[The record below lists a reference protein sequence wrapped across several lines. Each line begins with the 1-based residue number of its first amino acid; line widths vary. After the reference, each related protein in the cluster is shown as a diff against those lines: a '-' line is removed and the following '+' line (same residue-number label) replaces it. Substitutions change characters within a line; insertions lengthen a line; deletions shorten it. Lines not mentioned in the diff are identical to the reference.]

1 MRNLRMVDH
10 PPTIDPSGKTTH
22 SRTHN
27 PERRIGSL
35 CEDSSLSSELFPPSA
50 RISQWRR
57 YLHNDRELWKRISA
71 GDADAFEAW
80 YRETAPRLRAFLHR
94 RTGSPQSADDLMQD
108 IYTQIWCRPQG
119 FDPDRG
125 TLRVWLFGIA
135 HKQAA
140 EWWRRQRPVDSID
153 QDMQPLEGEP
163 SQPLSETR
171 SIVADALKRLTADER
186 SIIWLREI
194 EGRSYAE
201 LATILDI
208 PLGTV
213 RSRLFAARQSL
224 RAIWQGARQMKGGR
238 S

>member
-1 MRNLRMVDH
+1 LLD
-10 PPTIDPSGKTTH
+10 
-22 SRTHN
+22 
-27 PERRIGSL
+27 
-35 CEDSSLSSELFPPSA
+35 
-50 RISQWRR
+50 
-57 YLHNDRELWKRISA
+57 DRERWKRIST

-94 RTGSPQSADDLMQD
+94 CTGSPQSADDLMQD
-108 IYTQIWCRPQG
+108 IYTQIWCRPEQ
-119 FDPDRG
+119 FDPERG
-125 TLRVWLFGIA
+125 TLSAWLFGIA
-135 HKQAA
+135 RKHAA
-140 EWWRRQRPVDSID
+140 EWWRRERPIDSID
-153 QDMQPLEGEP
+153 TDEPPLLGEP

-171 SIVADALKRLTADER
+171 SIVADALKRLTTDEH

-194 EGRSYAE
+194 EGHSYAE

-224 RAIWQGARQMKGGR
+224 RDIWRSAPQMKGGH